1 LVIPSELSRATPLD
15 KAGGGAQEGRILPK
29 AGQDDRQ
36 SPLAMATAAASVA
49 DGIVGCAPWRIR
61 RRQEISISDEAPAGS
76 TPLFMLSFRQR
87 DEIARM
93 AERAGW
99 AAFAARR
106 SEGLE
111 RRFLASGARVAV
123 IDARD
128 TLAEGL
134 GAARALSDA
143 VQANGAAL
151 LFLIGRREASAV
163 AAAFEAGA
171 THYLTSPFA
180 EGEFAQAL
188 RFAKRHADRLAG
200 GHRAAAGQA
209 QMTANEAMIWRW
221 SPDRPAILTLS
232 PALAKAS
239 GLAEGG
245 VEVTRGQAQRWLG
258 RGGMRAALHAVSRL
272 REEGGVTPFAHNAA
286 DGRRVAHH
294 LMLEKGGARGPSVI
308 GHVQPLDG
316 ERSGASPRDPL
327 TGLDDGHGARR
338 WIEARLA
345 RGEATIL
352 LVIGLSRFDT
362 VNAAFGRAVGD
373 TIIGSVARRIERIAG
388 PLAPHRRM
396 VARLAGAEFAIG
408 MPTPS
413 TIDEAELL
421 ASELLAAI
429 SRPFVAG
436 EHVVTLTARI
446 GIAGSRPEERDASE
460 LLRRASLALADAR
473 EGEAGRVRV
482 FAEGQQ
488 SRRAEDRRLEL
499 DVRLALDE
507 DRIEILWQPQVSVA
521 TGRIVGVEALA
532 RWRHP
537 VLGELGA
544 EALFAAAE
552 RSDYLVELSNHVQAK
567 AIAAA
572 AAWEG
577 ALADLRVAINVTA
590 ADLAEPGF
598 ASRMLA
604 RAEAT
609 GLRERLTVEVTESGL
624 IEDLARAADILADL
638 RSGGLRVAIDD
649 FGTGYSSLAY
659 LKALPLDTIKI
670 DRRLAQD
677 IVGSPRDR
685 IVVRSVIDMGRS
697 LGLAVIAEGVETE
710 DQLTLLARAGCNF
723 FQGFLCAPP
732 VDVRTL
738 EELVR

>member
-1 LVIPSELSRATPLD
+1 MPLD
-15 KAGGGAQEGRILPK
+15 KAGRSAQEGRILPMT
-29 AGQDDRQ
+29 GQGDGQ
-36 SPLAMATAAASVA
+36 SPLAMQAAASSVVMA
-49 DGIVGCAPWRIR
+49 IMGVPMRLTR

-87 DEIARM
+87 DELARM

-111 RRFLASGARVAV
+111 RRFLASGASVAV

-134 GAARALSDA
+134 AAARALADA

-163 AAAFEAGA
+163 AAAFESGA

-188 RFAKRHADRLAG
+188 RFAKRHAERLAG
-200 GHRAAAGQA
+200 GHRAEAGRVEMAAS
-209 QMTANEAMIWRW
+209 EAMVWRW
-221 SPDRPAILTLS
+221 SPDRPAILKLS
-232 PALAKAS
+232 PALARAS
-239 GLAEGG
+239 GLREGG
-245 VEVTRGQAQRWLG
+245 VEVTRGQAQRLLG

-272 REEGGVTPFAHNAA
+272 REEGGVAPFAHSSA
-286 DGRRVAHH
+286 DGRRMAHH
-294 LMLEKGGARGPSVI
+294 LVLEGEGHRGPSVV
-308 GHVQPLDG
+308 GHVEPLDG
-316 ERSGASPRDPL
+316 ERGGSPRDAL

-345 RGEATIL
+345 RGEPTIL
-352 LVIGLSRFDT
+352 LVIGLSRFDM
-362 VNAAFGRAVGD
+362 VNAAFGRTVGD
-373 TIIGSVARRIERIAG
+373 TIIGSVARRIERITG
-388 PLAPHRRM
+388 PLAARRRM
-396 VARLAGAEFAIG
+396 LARLAGAEFAIG
-408 MPTPS
+408 MPMPS

-446 GIAGSRPEERDASE
+446 GIASSRPDEKDASE

-499 DVRLALDE
+499 DLRLALDE

-552 RSDYLVELSNHVQAK
+552 RSDYLVELSNHVQGK

-572 AAWEG
+572 AGWEG
-577 ALADLRVAINVTA
+577 PLAELRVAINVTA

-598 ASRMLA
+598 AARMLA
-604 RAEAT
+604 RAEAA
-609 GLRERLTVEVTESGL
+609 GLRQRLTVEVTESGL
-624 IEDLARAADILADL
+624 IEDLGHAAQILADL

-710 DQLTLLARAGCNF
+710 EQLTLLARAGCNF

-738 EELVR
+738 EQLVRG